1 MAFQLSPGVEI
12 REFDL
17 TSVIPAIATTPAGYV
32 GLFQWGPADTRV
44 LIETEKQLTDVFG
57 KPDTSIDLA
66 TDWYVAANFLSYG
79 GALQVVRSVGS
90 GDDNATDASDTDGV
104 QIKSRED
111 FEVQFQGAYTGYSFK
126 WAAKYPGL
134 LGNSLKVVVIDSKD
148 PSPNTNTGIA
158 WETYTNTYG
167 IPGTSDYASTIN
179 ASANDEITILV
190 IDEDGAWTGTKG
202 TVLEQFVKV
211 SKATDARSGDGS
223 SNYWRNVV
231 NGQSKY
237 VWAGVV
243 EPNTGS
249 TYTAGGALTWNS
261 AVDPSNTFRV
271 LSDVKEYSL
280 AGGSLNTTKG
290 VSAEADVVATFQ
302 AQFSN
307 AEDVDVSLLIA
318 GNLSAA
324 NAKEVVTIAAN
335 RQDCIAFVSP
345 RPVTDI
351 LTPVRIGGTLGDD
364 AVYTAINNYRTTV
377 GSSSYGVMDGNAK
390 YQYDRYNDRFLYIP
404 LCGDT
409 AGCCVR
415 TDNTREPWF
424 SPAGYDRGRI
434 NNIVKLVW
442 NPSKTYR
449 DKLYKNN
456 INPIVSFQGSGAILF
471 GDKTLQSKPSAF
483 DRINVRRLFN
493 VLEKTIATAAKF
505 QLFEFNDA
513 FTRAQFRQ
521 LVEPFL
527 REVQGKRGVSSYAVI
542 CDESNNTSSVIDQNQ
557 FVADIFVAP
566 ARSINFI
573 RLNFVATP
581 TGVTFAEFGG

>member
-32 GLFQWGPADTRV
+32 GFFQWGPADTKV

-57 KPDTSIDLA
+57 KPYTDVTYAI
-66 TDWYVAANFLSYG
+66 DWYVASNFLSYG
-79 GALQVVRSVGS
+79 GALQVVRAVSAS
-90 GDDNATDASDTDGV
+90 DINATDSSDTNGV
-104 QIKSRED
+104 TIKSRED
-111 FEVQFQGAYTGYSFK
+111 FEKQFAAANASYTGFNFK
-126 WAAKYPGL
+126 WAAKYPGH
-134 LGNSLKVVVIDSKD
+134 LGNSLKVVVVDSSD
-148 PSPNTNTGIA
+148 PSTTNTTDD
-158 WETYTNTYG
+158 WSTYTDVYG
-167 IPGTSDYASTIN
+167 VPGTSDYASTIN
-179 ASANDEITILV
+179 ANANDEITVLV
-190 IDEDGAWTGTKG
+190 IDEDGAWTGQKG
-202 TVLEQFVKV
+202 TVLEQYIKV
-211 SKATDARSGDGS
+211 SKATDAKSGDG
-223 SNYWRNVV
+223 NTLFWRNVI
-231 NGQSKY
+231 NNRSKY
-237 VWAGVV
+237 IWVGDK
-243 EPNTGS
+243 PNTGDFKS
-249 TYTAGGALTWNS
+249 GGITSWDS
-261 AVDPSNTFRV
+261 AVHPTNGFKV
-271 LSDVKEYSL
+271 LSNVKSYSL
-280 AGGSLNTTKG
+280 AAGAVDSTPTESDK
-290 VSAEADVVATFQ
+290 VAQFQ
-302 AQFSN
+302 EQFSN
-307 AEDVDVSLLIA
+307 SEDVDVSLLIA
-318 GNLSAA
+318 GHMTAA
-324 NAKEVVTIAAN
+324 SSKEVVNIAAA
-335 RQDCIAFVSP
+335 RQDCIAFVSAKP
-345 RPVTDI
+345 LDI
-351 LTPVRIGGTLGDD
+351 LNATLSSDD
-364 AVYTAINNYRTTV
+364 ATFTVLNNYRTTV

-404 LCGDT
+404 LCGDI

-415 TDNTREPWF
+415 TDNTKEPWY

-456 INPIVSFQGSGAILF
+456 INPVVSFQGSGAILF
-471 GDKTLQSKPSAF
+471 GDKTLQTKASAF

-527 REVQGKRGVSSYAVI
+527 REVQGKRGVSSYAVV
-542 CDESNNTSSVIDQNQ
+542 CDESNNPASIIDQNR

>member
-57 KPDTSIDLA
+57 KPDTGIDLA

-104 QIKSRED
+104 LIKSRED
-111 FEVQFQGAYTGYSFK
+111 FEIQFQGAYTGYSFK
-126 WAAKYPGL
+126 WAAKYPGT

-223 SNYWRNVV
+223 SNYWRTVV

-249 TYTAGGALTWNS
+249 TYTAGGTLTWNS

-318 GNLSAA
+318 GNLAAA
-324 NAKEVVTIAAN
+324 NAKEVVTLAAN

-345 RPVTDI
+345 RAVTDV
-351 LTPVRIGGTLGDD
+351 LTPVRTSDD

>member
-32 GLFQWGPADTRV
+32 GFFQWGPADTKV

-57 KPDTSIDLA
+57 KPYTDVTYAI
-66 TDWYVAANFLSYG
+66 DWYVASNFLSYG
-79 GALQVVRSVGS
+79 GALQVVRAVSQG
-90 GDDNATDASDTDGV
+90 GDINATDSSDTDGV
-104 QIKSRED
+104 TIKSRED
-111 FEVQFQGAYTGYSFK
+111 FEKQFAEENASYSGFNFK
-126 WAAKYPGL
+126 WAAKYPGH
-134 LGNSLKVVVIDSKD
+134 LGNSLKVVVVDSSD
-148 PSPNTNTGIA
+148 PSTTNTTDD
-158 WETYTNTYG
+158 WSTYTDVYG
-167 IPGTSDYASTIN
+167 VPGTSDYASTIN
-179 ASANDEITILV
+179 ANANDEITVLV
-190 IDEDGAWTGTKG
+190 IDEDGAWTGQKG
-202 TVLEQFVKV
+202 TVLEQYIKV
-211 SKATDARSGDGS
+211 SKATDAKSGDG
-223 SNYWRNVV
+223 NTLFWRNVI
-231 NGQSKY
+231 NNRSKY
-237 VWAGVV
+237 IWVGDKPDSGDFKSGGV
-243 EPNTGS
+243 T
-249 TYTAGGALTWNS
+249 LWDS
-261 AVDPSNTFRV
+261 AVHPTNAFKV
-271 LSDVKEYSL
+271 LSNVKSYSL
-280 AGGSLNTTKG
+280 AAGAVDSTPTESDK
-290 VSAEADVVATFQ
+290 VAQFQ
-302 AQFSN
+302 EQFSN
-307 AEDVDVSLLIA
+307 SEDVDVSLLIA
-318 GNLSAA
+318 GHMTAA
-324 NAKEVVTIAAN
+324 SSKEVVNIAAA
-335 RQDCIAFVSP
+335 RQDCIAFVSAKP
-345 RPVTDI
+345 LDI
-351 LTPVRIGGTLGDD
+351 LNATLSSDD
-364 AVYTAINNYRTTV
+364 ATFTVLNNYRTTV

-404 LCGDT
+404 LCGDI

-415 TDNTREPWF
+415 TDNTKEPWY

-456 INPIVSFQGSGAILF
+456 INPVVSFQGSGAILF
-471 GDKTLQSKPSAF
+471 GDKTLQTKASAF

-527 REVQGKRGVSSYAVI
+527 REVQGKRGVSSYAVV
-542 CDESNNTSSVIDQNQ
+542 CDESNNPASIIDQNR

>member
-17 TSVIPAIATTPAGYV
+17 TSVIPAIATTPAGYA
-32 GLFQWGPADTRV
+32 GFFQWGPADSRV

-57 KPDTSIDLA
+57 KPNSVA
-66 TDWYVAANFLSYG
+66 TYAVDWYVASNFLSYG
-79 GALQVVRSVGS
+79 GALQVVRAVGT
-90 GDDNATDASDTDGV
+90 GDDNATDSSDTDGI

-111 FEVQFQGAYTGYSFK
+111 FEKQFANANITYSGYGFY
-126 WAAKYPGL
+126 WAAKYPGE
-134 LGNSLKVVVIDSKD
+134 LGNSLKVVVIDGID
-148 PSPNTNTGIA
+148 PDTNGTGE
-158 WETYTNTYG
+158 WETYTDVYG
-167 IPGTSDYASTIN
+167 IPGTSDYASNIN
-179 ASANDEITILV
+179 ASAKDEITVLV
-190 IDEDGAWTGTKG
+190 IDEDGKWTGTKG
-202 TVLEQFVKV
+202 TVLEQYIKV
-211 SKATDARSGDGS
+211 SKATDARSGDG
-223 SNYWRNVV
+223 NTIFWRNVI
-231 NGQSKY
+231 NNRSKY
-237 VWAGVV
+237 VWVGN
-243 EPNTGS
+243 EPASYRTQANTQDWDNAVSS
-249 TYTAGGALTWNS
+249 TQAFKT
-261 AVDPSNTFRV
+261 
-271 LSDVKEYSL
+271 LSSVKSYSL
-280 AGGSLNTTKG
+280 NSGSLTPSSTLD
-290 VSAEADVVATFQ
+290 EADKVAAFEQ
-302 AQFSN
+302 QFSN
-307 AEDVDVSLLIA
+307 SEDVDVSLLIA
-318 GNLSAA
+318 GNMTAS
-324 NAKEVVTIAAN
+324 NAKSVINIAAN

-345 RPVTDI
+345 KALDVLNAT
-351 LTPVRIGGTLGDD
+351 LTSDD
-364 AVYTAINNYRTTV
+364 ATFTVLNNYRTTL

-390 YQYDRYNDRFLYIP
+390 YQYDRYNDKYLYIP

-471 GDKTLQSKPSAF
+471 GDKTLQTKPSAF

-527 REVQGKRGVSSYAVI
+527 REVQGKRGVSSYAVV
-542 CDESNNTSSVIDQNQ
+542 CDESNNPASVIDQNQ

>member
-32 GLFQWGPADTRV
+32 GFFQWGPADTKV
-44 LIETEKQLTDVFG
+44 LIETEKQLSDVFG
-57 KPDTSIDLA
+57 KPYTDVTYAI
-66 TDWYVAANFLSYG
+66 DWYVASNFLSYG
-79 GALQVVRSVGS
+79 GALQVVRAVSAS
-90 GDDNATDASDTDGV
+90 DINSTDSSDTDGV
-104 QIKSRED
+104 TIKSRED
-111 FEVQFQGAYTGYSFK
+111 FEKQFASANTSYSGFNFK
-126 WAAKYPGL
+126 WSAKYPGH
-134 LGNSLKVVVIDSKD
+134 LGNSLKVVVIDSYD
-148 PSPNTNTGIA
+148 PSTTNTTDS
-158 WETYTNTYG
+158 WSTYTDVYG
-167 IPGTSDYASTIN
+167 VPGTSDYASTIN
-179 ASANDEITILV
+179 ASANDEITVLV
-190 IDEDGAWTGTKG
+190 IDEDGAWTGQKG
-202 TVLEQFVKV
+202 TVLEQYIKV
-211 SKATDARSGDGS
+211 SKATDAKSGDG
-223 SNYWRNVV
+223 NTLFWRNVI
-231 NGQSKY
+231 NNRSKY
-237 VWAGVV
+237 VWVGDKPDSADYK
-243 EPNTGS
+243 TGG
-249 TYTAGGALTWNS
+249 TLAWDS
-261 AVDPSNTFRV
+261 AVHPTTAFKV
-271 LSDVKEYSL
+271 LKDVKSYSL
-280 AGGSLNTTKG
+280 ASGAVDTTPSESDK
-290 VSAEADVVATFQ
+290 VVAFQ
-302 AQFSN
+302 EQFSN

-318 GNLSAA
+318 GHMSAA
-324 NAKEVVTIAAN
+324 NAKDVVAIAAN
-335 RQDCIAFVSP
+335 RQDCIAFVSAKP
-345 RPVTDI
+345 LDI
-351 LTPVRIGGTLGDD
+351 LNATLSSDD
-364 AVYTAINNYRTTV
+364 DTFTVLNNYRTTV

-404 LCGDT
+404 LCGDI

-415 TDNTREPWF
+415 TDNTKEPWY

-442 NPSKTYR
+442 NPSKNYR

-456 INPIVSFQGSGAILF
+456 INPVVSFQGSGAILF
-471 GDKTLQSKPSAF
+471 GDKTLQTKASAF

-527 REVQGKRGVSSYAVI
+527 REVQGKRGVSSYAVV
-542 CDESNNTSSVIDQNQ
+542 CDESNNPASIIDQNR

>member
-104 QIKSRED
+104 LIKSRED
-111 FEVQFQGAYTGYSFK
+111 FEIQFQGAYTGYSFK
-126 WAAKYPGL
+126 WAAKYPGT

-223 SNYWRNVV
+223 SNYWRSVV

-243 EPNTGS
+243 ESTGYYS
-249 TYTAGGALTWNS
+249 GTLTWNS
-261 AVDPSNTFRV
+261 AVDASNAFKV

-318 GNLSAA
+318 GNLAAA
-324 NAKEVVTIAAN
+324 NAKEVVTLAAN

-345 RPVTDI
+345 RAVTDV
-351 LTPVRIGGTLGDD
+351 LTPVRTSDD

>member
-17 TSVIPAIATTPAGYV
+17 TSVIPAIATTPAGYA
-32 GLFQWGPADTRV
+32 GFFQWGPADTRV
-44 LIETEKQLTDVFG
+44 LIETEKQLTDIFG
-57 KPDTSIDLA
+57 KPYKDVNYA
-66 TDWYVAANFLSYG
+66 TDWYVASNFLSYG
-79 GALQVVRSVGS
+79 GALQVVRAVSQG
-90 GDDNATDASDTDGV
+90 GDINATDPSDADGIL
-104 QIKSRED
+104 IKSRED
-111 FEVQFQGAYTGYSFK
+111 YEKQFASAISSYTGFNFK
-126 WAAKYPGL
+126 WAAKYPGD
-134 LGNSLKVVVIDSKD
+134 LGNSLKVVVIDSND
-148 PSPNTNTGIA
+148 PSTTNTTDS
-158 WETYTNTYG
+158 WSTYTDTYG
-167 IPGTSDYASTIN
+167 VPGTSDYAAAIN
-179 ASANDEITILV
+179 TNANDEITVLV
-190 IDEDGAWTGTKG
+190 IDEDGAWTGQKG
-202 TVLEQFVKV
+202 TVLEQFVKI
-211 SKATDARSGDGS
+211 SKATDARSGDG
-223 SNYWRNVV
+223 NTIFWRNVI
-231 NGQSKY
+231 NNRSKY
-237 VWAGVV
+237 VWVGDKETTGYVAGSSYNWDQPVHA
-243 EPNTGS
+243 S
-249 TYTAGGALTWNS
+249 NS
-261 AVDPSNTFRV
+261 FKV
-271 LSDVKEYSL
+271 LSDVKNYSL
-280 AGGSLNTTKG
+280 ASGVCDTTLTESDK
-290 VSAEADVVATFQ
+290 VASFKE
-302 AQFSN
+302 QFSN
-307 AEDVDVSLLIA
+307 SEDVDVSLLIA
-318 GNLSAA
+318 GNMSAA
-324 NAKEVVTIAAN
+324 NAKEVVSIAAS
-335 RQDCIAFVSP
+335 RQDCIAFVSAKALD
-345 RPVTDI
+345 V
-351 LTPVRIGGTLGDD
+351 LNATLQSDD
-364 AVYTAINNYRTTV
+364 ATFTVLNNYRTTV

-390 YQYDRYNDRFLYIP
+390 YQYDRYNDRYLYIP
-404 LCGDT
+404 LCGDV

-527 REVQGKRGVSSYAVI
+527 REVQGKRGVSSYAVV
-542 CDESNNTSSVIDQNQ
+542 CDESNNPASVIDQNQ

>member
-104 QIKSRED
+104 LIKSRED
-111 FEVQFQGAYTGYSFK
+111 FEIQFQGAYTGYSFK

-223 SNYWRNVV
+223 SNYWRSVV

-243 EPNTGS
+243 ESTGYYS
-249 TYTAGGALTWNS
+249 GTLTWNS
-261 AVDPSNTFRV
+261 AVDASNAFKV

-318 GNLSAA
+318 GNLAAA
-324 NAKEVVTIAAN
+324 NAKEVVTLAAN

-345 RPVTDI
+345 RAVTDV
-351 LTPVRIGGTLGDD
+351 LTPVRTSDD

>member
-57 KPDTSIDLA
+57 KPDTGIDLA

-79 GALQVVRSVGS
+79 GALQVVRSVGTS
-90 GDDNATDASDTDGV
+90 DVNATDSSDVDGV
-104 QIKSRED
+104 LIKSRED
-111 FEVQFQGAYTGYSFK
+111 FEQQFQGAYAGYSFK

-148 PSPNTNTGIA
+148 PNANTNTS
-158 WETYTNTYG
+158 WDTYTTIYG

-243 EPNTGS
+243 ESTGYFS
-249 TYTAGGALTWNS
+249 GTVTWNS
-261 AVDPSNTFRV
+261 AVDPSNAFRV

-280 AGGSLNTTKG
+280 ATGDHLKTKNP
-290 VSAEADVVATFQ
+290 SAESDVIATFQ

-307 AEDVDVSLLIA
+307 PEDVDVSLLIA

-345 RPVTDI
+345 RPVTDV
-351 LTPVRIGGTLGDD
+351 LTPVRTSDD
-364 AVYTAINNYRTTV
+364 AVFTAINNYRTTV

-424 SPAGYDRGRI
+424 SPAGYNRGRI

>member
-57 KPDTSIDLA
+57 KPDTGIDLA
-66 TDWYVAANFLSYG
+66 TDWYVASNFLSYG

-90 GDDNATDASDTDGV
+90 GDDNATDASDTDGIL
-104 QIKSRED
+104 IKSRED
-111 FEVQFQGAYTGYSFK
+111 FEVQFQGAYTGYPFK
-126 WAAKYPGL
+126 WAAKYPGT

-148 PSPNTNTGIA
+148 PSPNTNTGIS

-223 SNYWRNVV
+223 SNYWRTVV

-249 TYTAGGALTWNS
+249 TYTAGGTVDWNS
-261 AVDPSNTFRV
+261 AVHPSNTFRV

-318 GNLSAA
+318 GNLAAA
-324 NAKEVVTIAAN
+324 NAKEVVTLAAN

-345 RPVTDI
+345 RAVTDV
-351 LTPVRIGGTLGDD
+351 LTPVRTSDD

>member
-32 GLFQWGPADTRV
+32 GFFQWGPADQRV
-44 LIETEKQLTDVFG
+44 LIQTEKQLTDIFG
-57 KPDTSIDLA
+57 KPHSDSTLA
-66 TDWYVAANFLSYG
+66 TNWFIASNFLSYG
-79 GALQVVRSVGS
+79 GSLQVVRAVGS
-90 GDDNATDASDTDGV
+90 GDDNATDSSNTDGIL
-104 QIKSRED
+104 IKSRED
-111 FEVQFQGAYTGYSFK
+111 FEKQFATQNTTYSGYGFK
-126 WAAKYPGL
+126 FAAKYPGE
-134 LGNSLKVVVIDSKD
+134 LGNSLKVVVIDSAD
-148 PSPNTNTGIA
+148 PNTNTTSD
-158 WETYTNTYG
+158 WDTYVDVYG
-167 IPGTSDYASTIN
+167 QPGTSDYASAIN
-179 ASANDEITILV
+179 ANANDEITVLV
-190 IDEDGAWTGTKG
+190 IDEDGSWTGTKG
-202 TVLEQFVKV
+202 TVLEQFIKI
-211 SKATDARSGDGS
+211 SKATDARSGDGNS
-223 SNYWRNVV
+223 IFWRNVI
-231 NGQSKY
+231 NNRSKY
-237 VWAGVV
+237 VWVGNKETTGYVAGA
-243 EPNTGS
+243 
-249 TYTAGGALTWNS
+249 TYSWDQQVS
-261 AVDPSNTFRV
+261 SSSSFRV

-280 AGGSLNTTKG
+280 AGGSLTTSTSLDEG
-290 VSAEADVVATFQ
+290 DIVSSFRSE
-302 AQFSN
+302 FSN
-307 AEDVDVSLLIA
+307 SEDVDVSLLIA
-318 GNLSAA
+318 GNLTAS
-324 NAKEVVTIAAN
+324 NAKEIVTIAAN

-345 RPVTDI
+345 KALDV
-351 LTPVRIGGTLGDD
+351 LNATLVSDD
-364 AVYTAINNYRTTV
+364 EAFTVVNNYRTII

-404 LCGDT
+404 LCGDI

-442 NPSKTYR
+442 NPSKVYR

-456 INPIVSFQGSGAILF
+456 INPVVSFQGSGAILF

-513 FTRAQFRQ
+513 FTRAQFKQ

-527 REVQGKRGVSSYAVI
+527 REVQGKRGVSSYAVV
-542 CDESNNTSSVIDQNQ
+542 CDESNNPASIIDQNQ

>member
-17 TSVIPAIATTPAGYV
+17 TSVIPAIATTPAGYA
-32 GLFQWGPADTRV
+32 GFFQWGPADTRV

-57 KPDTSIDLA
+57 KPYNEA
-66 TDWYVAANFLSYG
+66 TYAIDWYVASNFLSYG
-79 GALQVVRSVGS
+79 GALQVVRAVGAS
-90 GDDNATDASDTDGV
+90 DINATDASDADGV
-104 QIKSRED
+104 TIKSRED
-111 FEVQFQGAYTGYSFK
+111 FEKQFATANASYTGYGFK
-126 WAAKYPGL
+126 WAAKYPGE
-134 LGNSLKVVVIDSKD
+134 LGNSLKVVVIDSND
-148 PSPNTNTGIA
+148 PSTTNTTDS
-158 WETYTNTYG
+158 WSTYTDIYG
-167 IPGTSDYASTIN
+167 VPGTSDYASAIN
-179 ASANDEITILV
+179 VNANDEITVLV
-190 IDEDGAWTGTKG
+190 IDEDGAWTGQKG
-202 TVLEQFVKV
+202 TVLEQYIKI
-211 SKATDARSGDGS
+211 SKATDAKSGDGNS
-223 SNYWRNVV
+223 IFWRNVI
-231 NGQSKY
+231 NNRSKY
-237 VWAGVV
+237 VWVGDKPDSGDYKAG
-243 EPNTGS
+243 
-249 TYTAGGALTWNS
+249 AGTLAWDS
-261 AVDPSNTFRV
+261 AVSPSSTFKI
-271 LSDVKEYSL
+271 LLDVENYSL
-280 AGGSLNTTKG
+280 AAGAHDLTPAESDK
-290 VSAEADVVATFQ
+290 VSAFRE
-302 AQFSN
+302 QFSN
-307 AEDVDVSLLIA
+307 SEDVDVSLLIA
-318 GNLSAA
+318 GHMTAA

-335 RQDCIAFVSP
+335 RQDCIAFVSAKP
-345 RPVTDI
+345 LDV
-351 LTPVRIGGTLGDD
+351 LNATLQSDD
-364 AVYTAINNYRTTV
+364 ATFTVLNNYRTTV

-390 YQYDRYNDRFLYIP
+390 YQYDRYNDRFLYVP

-415 TDNTREPWF
+415 TDNTKEPWY

-527 REVQGKRGVSSYAVI
+527 REVQGKRGVSSYAVV
-542 CDESNNTSSVIDQNQ
+542 CDESNNPASVIDQNQ